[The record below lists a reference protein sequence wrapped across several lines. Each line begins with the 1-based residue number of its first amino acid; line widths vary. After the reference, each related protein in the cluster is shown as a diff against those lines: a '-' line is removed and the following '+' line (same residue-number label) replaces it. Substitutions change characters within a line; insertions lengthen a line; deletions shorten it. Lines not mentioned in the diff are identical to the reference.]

1 MAKHSSKKG
10 NTNIRDQEMMVEES
24 MKYIACHLRID
35 WEEESELESHH
46 GKYQGIKS
54 YAVLLYVLR
63 TSYVRNI
70 STT

>member
-35 WEEESELESHH
+35 
-46 GKYQGIKS
+46 
-54 YAVLLYVLR
+54 
-63 TSYVRNI
+63 
-70 STT
+70 